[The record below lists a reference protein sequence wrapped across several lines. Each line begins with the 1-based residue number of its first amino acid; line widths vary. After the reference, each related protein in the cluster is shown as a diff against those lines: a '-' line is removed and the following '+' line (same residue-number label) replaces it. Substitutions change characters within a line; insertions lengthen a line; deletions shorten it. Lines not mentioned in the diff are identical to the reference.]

1 MKLTKNKI
9 SKILKTNYQSYKK
22 FKNKKN
28 LSPFTIRN
36 KYKKYNIN
44 NKTIKNVKKYR
55 KKVKKNKKRKVKKG
69 GAGETRA
76 ELEALLAKYKHN
88 KAIFQRLSQQKPTG
102 LEPFKNS
109 KYHQNKALSPSGE
122 SILDGDEDEN
132 GIESDG
138 IYDNYLRT
146 TASSVDSYTMPK
158 NKVFDD
164 ALGKVDPS
172 TGIRQGGVYDQ
183 KIKEIQDKINETSPP
198 SSPAESIR
206 SSGLSY
212 GSLPGSPRGSF
223 YGYGGSPS
231 QDVSDVLAERHR
243 QIGEQYEPTEEE
255 LAKLGIESSP
265 RESLRDEDDRQI
277 HYHFPQF
284 HPNLQ
289 MNRFHHFHFLQFHHN
304 LRRQKLH
311 FLQFHLNL
319 HNLHTNLLFINQH

>member
-88 KAIFQRLSQQKPTG
+88 KGLFQRLSQQKPTG
-102 LEPFKNS
+102 QESYQGKSIFGTDYS
-109 KYHQNKALSPSGE
+109 KSRELSESGQD
-122 SILDGDEDEN
+122 ILHPEDGDEK

-138 IYDNYLRT
+138 IYDKFLKST
-146 TASSVDSYTMPK
+146 LKGPESYTMPK
-158 NKVFDD
+158 NKVFDQV
-164 ALGKVDPS
+164 LGKVDPS

-183 KIKEIQDKINETSPP
+183 KIQEIQDQIDKTSPP

-212 GSLPGSPRGSF
+212 GSLPGSLPGSPRGSF
-223 YGYGGSPS
+223 SDGYGSPFGSFSSVGSPS

-243 QIGEQYEPTEEE
+243 QIGEQYEPTPEERAE
-255 LAKLGIESSP
+255 YGIESTPS
-265 RESLRDEDDRQI
+265 ESLRDEDVRQS
-277 HYHFPQF
+277 
-284 HPNLQ
+284 LGS
-289 MNRFHHFHFLQFHHN
+289 LSSDS
-304 LRRQKLH
+304 
-311 FLQFHLNL
+311 
-319 HNLHTNLLFINQH
+319 